1 MREPNVL
8 LLDEPTN
15 DLDTDTLTAIEDL
28 LDSWPGTLV
37 VVSHDRYLLERTT
50 DHQVA
55 VIDGGVR
62 DLPGGVEQYMM
73 LARAKA
79 DEAQARPVDGKVD
92 RALDTH
98 VADGPKG
105 QPARTSDPAKHREA
119 RKAMERAERRMKR
132 VREQI
137 DKLGISQAEVAATVS
152 ETEEYAKLAD
162 LGKQIAGLKDD
173 LDAHE
178 LDWLEAA
185 EQAEY
190 YS

>member
-1 MREPNVL
+1 MAEPNVL

-15 DLDTDTLTAIEDL
+15 DLDTDTLAAIEDL

-62 DLPGGVEQYMM
+62 DLPGGVDQYME
-73 LARAKA
+73 LAR
-79 DEAQARPVDGKVD
+79 EAQPPAD
-92 RALDTH
+92 RAASPAPS
-98 VADGPKG
+98 VAPS
-105 QPARTSDPAKHREA
+105 TSNPAKQREA

-137 DKLGISQAEVAATVS
+137 ERLGLEQAEVAATVS
-152 ETEEYAKLAD
+152 QTEDYAALAD
-162 LGKQIAGLKDD
+162 LGKQIAELKEELEGL
-173 LDAHE
+173 E
-178 LDWLEAA
+178 MDWLEAA